1 MSSVPFVRH
10 DGHWFM
16 FFHLQT
22 HLTKPILDNRFSS
35 LKAFHTGRNSPS
47 LVDCRTLPLFPK
59 SEEGTV
65 SLHVWACSV
74 KFTRYSRTEDIKRL
88 ESVGLYSVV
97 YVILREGGGKTS

>member
-1 MSSVPFVRH
+1 MSAVPFVRH

-22 HLTKPILDNRFSS
+22 HLTKPIFDNRVFS
-35 LKAFHTGRNSPS
+35 LKTFYTGRYSPL
-47 LVDCRTLPLFPK
+47 LVSCRTLALFPK
-59 SEEGTV
+59 SEEGTI
-65 SLHVWACSV
+65 SLRAWACSV
-74 KFTRYSRTEDIKRL
+74 KFTRYNRTEDIKRV